1 MGGMDKSNRISICGS
16 PVIGWYRQ
24 NRRLPAQGRG
34 DASSSSRGTR
44 RRFIFPR
51 GDEVPPRLP
60 AGERGDASTP
70 RTGTR

>member
-34 DASSSSRGTR
+34 DASSSLGGTR
-44 RRFIFPR
+44 CHLVFQLEN
-51 GDEVPPRLP
+51 EVMPQLLAR
-60 AGERGDASTP
+60 ERGDTLFSREA
-70 RTGTR
+70 R